1 MDANIAMCELR
12 ERKQQSYN
20 AVCSDFALNHN
31 MEELAKRIGVKSGT
45 MLRNKLN
52 PEQPHVLSPVDLALL
67 CKESNDYTII
77 NTLLGDLGLVT
88 AAVPVEEQSRN
99 FVERVLEHSNL
110 TGQLSGNVLALYKE
124 SRYPRSQKRKTLA
137 IAQAALGNLVLLISD
152 LENRTTGMSPLLSM
166 GVDFIANGAPLP
178 GLA

>member
-20 AVCSDFALNHN
+20 DVCSDFAVKHN
-31 MEELAKRIGVKSGT
+31 MEELAKRIGMKGT

-52 PEQPHVLSPVDLALL
+52 PAQPHVLSPVEMALL

-88 AAVPVEEQSRN
+88 AAVPVEEQAKSL
-99 FVERVLEHSNL
+99 VERILEHSNL
-110 TGQLSGNVLALYKE
+110 TGQLSGSVLELNQE
-124 SRYPRSQKRKTLA
+124 RRYPRSQKRKTLA
-137 IAQAALGNLVLLISD
+137 IAQAAVGNLVLLISD

-166 GVDFIANGAPLP
+166 GVDFVMNGAPVP